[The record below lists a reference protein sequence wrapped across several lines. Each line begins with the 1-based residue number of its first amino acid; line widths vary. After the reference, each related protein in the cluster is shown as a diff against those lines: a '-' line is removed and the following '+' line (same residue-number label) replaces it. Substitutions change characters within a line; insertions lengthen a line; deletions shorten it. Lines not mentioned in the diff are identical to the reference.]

1 MALLDEIIDAAVDD
15 KVPVGTLL
23 RKCLILAH
31 QVKNEKFTA
40 WLDFE
45 LDGYSRDE
53 DLPSYRVF
61 NCVNRGIFL
70 ELTVRLNDQPIPTHI
85 MELKDR
91 ELVEKVYLRQPA
103 ASYDGRSNKDQDA
116 GLPWNPILTTKYQ
129 TRFFEG
135 KDLVL
140 NRAWQEIPGSI
151 LVGLLEQ
158 IRTRVL
164 RFALELR
171 DALPENTADAAQV
184 PAATIERSVINHIY
198 GGNILI
204 ASHAENVSQLS
215 HTIIAPNDTEALIA
229 ALKALGV
236 TEIGIKKLRGDMEA
250 DSKDGE
256 PTIGPRIKKWIK
268 DIGHYLG
275 KEGAKAGVEVAK
287 EMVVKWLLQYAGISP
302 N

>member
-1 MALLDEIIDAAVDD
+1 M
-15 KVPVGTLL
+15 
-23 RKCLILAH
+23 
-31 QVKNEKFTA
+31 
-40 WLDFE
+40 
-45 LDGYSRDE
+45 
-53 DLPSYRVF
+53 
-61 NCVNRGIFL
+61 
-70 ELTVRLNDQPIPTHI
+70 
-85 MELKDR
+85 
-91 ELVEKVYLRQPA
+91 
-103 ASYDGRSNKDQDA
+103 
-116 GLPWNPILTTKYQ
+116 PWNPILTTKYQ